1 MYNSLSDRCHNLTR
15 VETEEIQMESEED
28 EPSEETL
35 VHSSSPK
42 QKKHSRS
49 SSLKRKV
56 RTPVSDEEQAITKKT
71 KVAPTSGSFVRSI
84 LLTRGRHNR
93 VIWNR
98 DHS

>member
-1 MYNSLSDRCHNLTR
+1 MYNFLSDRCHNLTR

-56 RTPVSDEEQAITKKT
+56 RTPVSDEEQAITKRT

-93 VIWNR
+93 VI
-98 DHS
+98 